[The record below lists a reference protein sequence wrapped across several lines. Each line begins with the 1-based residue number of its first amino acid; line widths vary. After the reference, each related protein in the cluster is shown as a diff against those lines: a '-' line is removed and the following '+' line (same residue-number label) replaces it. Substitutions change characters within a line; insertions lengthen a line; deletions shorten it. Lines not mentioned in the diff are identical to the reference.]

1 MKLSIIASA
10 SLLPTW
16 ITFSEA
22 SFPPYF
28 PSHLPPEVAL
38 PPLKTLTFQTDFR
51 LSCHFYPNAHPFQKV
66 QKRAYLK
73 KKNEE
78 TLSITGVIRYI
89 LEVQN
94 KELELGHWNYTG
106 KNICEPV
113 CILTNNTMAAQS
125 ALSHIW
131 NHLQSQFSKPVKS
144 RSSSS
149 LWNTSPDVPHSSN
162 TLVYFCAWVML
173 WFKQTVFYLHSTY
186 LHEHKQTV
194 EFWKTVHCCRICIQ
208 WILELVQRRI
218 LSFLLASQGIW
229 RCVYSLKILKR
240 ENVHI

>member
-1 MKLSIIASA
+1 M
-10 SLLPTW
+10 
-16 ITFSEA
+16 
-22 SFPPYF
+22 
-28 PSHLPPEVAL
+28 H
-38 PPLKTLTFQTDFR
+38 TLFKKSKKE
-51 LSCHFYPNAHPFQKV
+51 LI
-66 QKRAYLK
+66 L